1 MIDAISAATQ
11 AATGQV
17 STTAQPGGEL
27 GKDEFLNL
35 LVAQLRNQD
44 PLNPSDPKDFA
55 AQLAQF
61 STVEQLIKI
70 GDQLT
75 AQSDRDTMVIGA
87 INAGTAVQFL
97 GHSVLMQGNDVTV
110 PGQGP
115 LDIQVDVQGAG
126 GSGELVLYD
135 DTGKEAARLSVKNL
149 DAGRQTIDASTVVG
163 TLPAGSYTYDLQIA
177 DGSGAKVPVTPYS
190 VVRITG
196 IRYDPTG
203 PVLLSGANEIALDQ
217 ILEIIE

>member
-1 MIDAISAATQ
+1 MIDPIGATL
-11 AATGQV
+11 TGPNGPV
-17 STTAQPGGEL
+17 STTTPPGGTL

-44 PLNPSDPKDFA
+44 PLDPSDPKDFA

-61 STVEQLIKI
+61 STVEQLLKI
-70 GDQLT
+70 GEEMQ
-75 AQSDRDTMVIGA
+75 AQSDRDLMMIGA

-110 PGQGP
+110 PASGP
-115 LDIQVDVQGAG
+115 LDIQVEVQGTG

-135 DTGKEAARLSVKNL
+135 DQGKEAARLSVRGL
-149 DAGRQTIDASTVVG
+149 GGGRQSIDASAVVG
-163 TLPAGSYTYDLQIA
+163 QLPPGQYTYDVQVT
-177 DGSGAKVPVTPYS
+177 DGSGVRVPVTPYS
-190 VVRITG
+190 VVRING
-196 IRYDPTG
+196 IRYAPTG
-203 PVLLSGANEIALDQ
+203 PVLLSGTNVIALDQ